1 MQMHRS
7 ASGIIVIIVATAC
20 SFVSIS
26 VTSYFHNQVVQNVV
40 AANVQLTTTTT
51 TTATPLLSN
60 RGGNITLGS
69 PQFSYTELDKISSI
83 KPTIVNGTLGILGSF
98 TGKGILNGINV
109 TAFGKA
115 FITNGT
121 GSTTRSTGYI
131 KLVSGIG
138 TAAFAYQRIGH
149 HGGNGVGVMFSS
161 NATGNLAF
169 VGNAVGIFRDAEC
182 GPGCSIT
189 KIWIW
194 K

>member
-1 MQMHRS
+1 MRRS
-7 ASGIIVIIVATAC
+7 ASGIIVVVVAIAC
-20 SFVSIS
+20 LVLSIS
-26 VTSYFHNQVVQNVV
+26 VTSYFHNQIVRNVV
-40 AANVQLTTTTT
+40 AANDPLTTTT
-51 TTATPLLSN
+51 PLLSPK
-60 RGGNITLGS
+60 GGNITLGS

-83 KPTIVNGTLGILGSF
+83 EPAIVNGTHVIRGSF
-98 TGKGILNGINV
+98 TGQGILNGINV

-121 GSTTRSTGYI
+121 GGTTHSTGYI
-131 KLVSGIG
+131 KLVSGAG

-149 HGGNGVGVMFSS
+149 HGGNGVGLIFNT

-169 VGNAVGIFRDAEC
+169 VGNAVGIFRDADC